1 MMKTRFYVAA
11 LAVLLAL
18 PFVMSSCQTRMPSVP
33 DSGRKVVPPSGST
46 ESQKSW
52 SRMTE
57 QEGSAAFGPLG
68 EMSKR
73 R

>member
-1 MMKTRFYVAA
+1 MKTRFYVAA
-11 LAVLLAL
+11 LAAMLTLPLAL
-18 PFVMSSCQTRMPSVP
+18 NSCQTRMPDVP